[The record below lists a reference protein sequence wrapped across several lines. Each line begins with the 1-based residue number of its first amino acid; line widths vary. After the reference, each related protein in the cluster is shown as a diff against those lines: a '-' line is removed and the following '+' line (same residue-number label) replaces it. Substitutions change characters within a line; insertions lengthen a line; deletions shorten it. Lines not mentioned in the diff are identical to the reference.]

1 MTGNYKQ
8 YTKKNGTKAWMI
20 NSLYLGQ
27 DEYGKQVRVTRRGFP
42 TLKAAK
48 LKASELKIA
57 FDNGEI
63 TKKAPD
69 CSFQELYELWFESYR
84 LTVKEAT
91 SITTERYVKNH
102 VLPVF

>member
-63 TKKAPD
+63 TKK
-69 CSFQELYELWFESYR
+69 R
-84 LTVKEAT
+84 LIAHFRNFTNYGLKV
-91 SITTERYVKNH
+91 ID
-102 VLPVF
+102 